1 MTIQYINRRGDTYFL
16 HRGQTKAGKPK
27 WFFSTKQAG
36 ELASSVPEGFEIYE
50 NYNAQV
56 FLRKIVP
63 RLVTEEEVATVEKG
77 IRTLAKLNYFV
88 TEVKEGS
95 IIVYLSNGNTA
106 FLENSIIS
114 RFGIR
119 DRAALWR
126 EMQRFLTYSPMMRFN
141 LVDQQRRRFAV
152 DRWCFLGSIDDWFP
166 LAASGELSKLVKKC
180 VPHLGQE
187 SFFELM

>member
-1 MTIQYINRRGDTYFL
+1 MTIQYVNRRGDTYFL
-16 HRGQTKAGKPK
+16 HRGQTKTGKPK

-36 ELASSVPEGFEIYE
+36 ELASAIPEGFEIYE
-50 NYNAQV
+50 NYDAQV

-77 IRTLAKLNYFV
+77 IRTLAKLSYFV

-95 IIVYLSNGNTA
+95 IIVYLPNDNTA
-106 FLENSIIS
+106 FPENSIS
-114 RFGIR
+114 TRFGIR
-119 DRAALWR
+119 DSAALWR
-126 EMQRFLTYSPMMRFN
+126 EMQRFLTYSPMMRFT
-141 LVDQQRRRFAV
+141 LVDQQQRQFAV

-166 LAASGELSKLVKKC
+166 LAGSGELSKLVKKY

>member
-1 MTIQYINRRGDTYFL
+1 MTIQYVNRRGDTYFL
-16 HRGQTKAGKPK
+16 HRGQTKTGKPK

-36 ELASSVPEGFEIYE
+36 ELASAIPEGFEIYE

-63 RLVTEEEVATVEKG
+63 RLVTNEEVATVEKG
-77 IRTLAKLNYFV
+77 TRTLAKLNYFV
-88 TEVKEGS
+88 IEVKEAS
-95 IIVYLSNGNTA
+95 IIVYLSNDNTA
-106 FLENSIIS
+106 FLENSLS
-114 RFGIR
+114 TRFGIR
-119 DRAALWR
+119 DRAVLWR
-126 EMQRFLTYSPMMRFN
+126 EMQRFLTYSPMMRFT
-141 LVDQQRRRFAV
+141 LVDQQQRQFAV

-166 LAASGELSKLVKKC
+166 LAGSGELSKLVKKY

>member
-1 MTIQYINRRGDTYFL
+1 MTIQYINRRGDAYFL
-16 HRGQTKAGKPK
+16 HRGQTKTGKPK

-36 ELASSVPEGFEIYE
+36 ELASSIPEGFEIYE

-63 RLVTEEEVATVEKG
+63 RLVTAEEVAIVEKG
-77 IRTLAKLNYFV
+77 IRTLAKLNYFI

-106 FLENSIIS
+106 FLEKSIIS

-119 DRAALWR
+119 DRAVLWQ
-126 EMQRFLTYSPMMRFN
+126 EIQRFLTYSPMMRFN
-141 LVDQQRRRFAV
+141 LVDHQRRRFAV

-166 LAASGELSKLVKKC
+166 LAGSGELSKLVKKC
-180 VPHLGQE
+180 VPYLGQE

>member
-16 HRGQTKAGKPK
+16 HRGQTKTGKQK

-36 ELASSVPEGFEIYE
+36 ELASSIPEGFEIYE

-166 LAASGELSKLVKKC
+166 LAGSGELSKLVKKY